1 MGLRRQARELALQT
15 LFQHDILTHHAAPG
29 TGPTTADVAPAPPGL
44 PPEAAPFV
52 DQLVQGVLTHLPELD
67 TLLERLA
74 EHWSVERM
82 AVVDRNVLRCAL
94 YELLYL
100 EEIPAKVTINEAIE
114 IAKRYGS
121 EESGA
126 FVNGILDRI
135 VKSDER
141 LQSKRLAIA

>member
-1 MGLRRQARELALQT
+1 MGLRRQARERALQA
-15 LFQHDILTHHAAPG
+15 LFQHDVLKRQSGQPPVEPP
-29 TGPTTADVAPAPPGL
+29 PTEPSS
-44 PPEAAPFV
+44 EAGPFV
-52 DQLVQGVLTHLPELD
+52 EQLVQGVLNHQAELD
-67 TLLERLA
+67 AILQRCA
-74 EHWSVERM
+74 EHWSVDRM

-141 LQSKRLAIA
+141 LQSKRLATA

>member
-1 MGLRRQARELALQT
+1 MGLRRQARELALQV
-15 LFQHDILTHHAAPG
+15 LFQHDILQRHAPQAQHAPSNI
-29 TGPTTADVAPAPPGL
+29 DL
-44 PPEAAPFV
+44 PPEAKPFV
-52 DQLVQGVLTHLPELD
+52 DQLVQGVLANLPELD
-67 TLLERLA
+67 ALISRFA

-82 AVVDRNVLRCAL
+82 AVVDRNILRCAL

-100 EEIPAKVTINEAIE
+100 TDIPAKVTINEAIE

-141 LQSKRLAIA
+141 LQTKRMATA

>member
-15 LFQHDILTHHAAPG
+15 LFQHDILKEH
-29 TGPTTADVAPAPPGL
+29 PAQETVV
-44 PPEAAPFV
+44 PEAKRVPVEAEVPAEAILFV
-52 DQLVQGVLTHLPELD
+52 DQLVQGVLAKAPELD
-67 TLLERLA
+67 ALLKQFA

-100 EEIPAKVTINEAIE
+100 DDIPAKVTINEAIE

-141 LQSKRLAIA
+141 LLTKRLATA